1 MRVTTRSLPSRPAHR
16 RPLARRVARGAGAL
30 ALVSTLACGGVA
42 VDGSTGVNGGGSGT
56 GTSGGGG
63 GGGGSQTSSALV
75 GRWSRVLFFFD
86 MFGSLHSSETEWV
99 FSADG
104 SAARTV
110 ITRNITEGFADATVA
125 FARWRAE
132 GNDVV
137 ITYQP
142 PDAGTV
148 RFSFRFESSASG
160 TLLFLGETQFLR
172 VAS

>member
-1 MRVTTRSLPSRPAHR
+1 MRVTTRLLPSRPSHR
-16 RPLARRVARGAGAL
+16 GPLARRVALGAGAL

-56 GTSGGGG
+56 GTSEG

-125 FARWRAE
+125 FARWQAE

-148 RFSFRFESSASG
+148 RFRFRFESSASG

-172 VAS
+172 VSS